1 MEQSTLDQND
11 TLQPLRLFFLS
22 LALKRVLTRFPLMEI
37 GKTIVALPLP
47 RPRFCVRLVPLETDS
62 GVKPGRLAS
71 SISISV
77 NVVRCVSPLS

>member
-1 MEQSTLDQND
+1 MEHSSLGQND
-11 TLQPLRLFFLS
+11 TLQRLRLFFLS
-22 LALKRVLTRFPLMEI
+22 FALKRVPTRFPLMEK
-37 GKTIVALPLP
+37 GKIIVALPLP

-62 GVKPGRLAS
+62 AVKPGRLAS